1 MPTIYIRNFPEDL
14 HKQLRL
20 EAVRRGISLR
30 EVMVEAARLWL
41 KTKAKK

>member
-20 EAVRRGISLR
+20 EAVKGGITLR
-30 EVMVEAARLWL
+30 EVMVQAARLWL
-41 KTKAKK
+41 KAKGKK